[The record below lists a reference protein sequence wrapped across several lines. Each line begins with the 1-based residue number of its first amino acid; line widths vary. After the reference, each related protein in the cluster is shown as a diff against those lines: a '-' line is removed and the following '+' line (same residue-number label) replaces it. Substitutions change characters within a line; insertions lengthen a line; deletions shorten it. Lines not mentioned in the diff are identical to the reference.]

1 MKKCHKKWLE
11 QVNKIMRNQKGVT
24 LIELMVALTVASI
37 LLGAAIPSFRQTII
51 NSRLSTIANEFISSI
66 NYIRSEAIKA
76 GRSVT
81 LCKSTDG
88 SSCSTSNTVY
98 WDSGWI
104 AWVDLDADGAV
115 DTNEILRTWPA
126 LASPY
131 TLRSSAFPNAI
142 RYNSQ
147 GVTTADGNFAVCHDS
162 TESGAKAVLI
172 TRVRPRMGIDSDS
185 DQLPELISGSDLS
198 SCESP

>member
-1 MKKCHKKWLE
+1 MKH
-11 QVNKIMRNQKGVT
+11 QKGVT

-81 LCKSTDG
+81 ICKSTDG

-104 AWVDLDADGAV
+104 AFLDLDADGAL
-115 DTNEILRTWPA
+115 DTGETILRTWPA
-126 LASPY
+126 LNSSY
-131 TLRSSAFPNAI
+131 TLRSSAFPNFI

-147 GVTTADGNFAVCHDS
+147 GVTTADGNFAVCNNS

-172 TRVRPRMGIDSDS
+172 TRVRPRMAIDSDN

>member
-1 MKKCHKKWLE
+1 M
-11 QVNKIMRNQKGVT
+11 NNQKGVT
-24 LIELMVALTVASI
+24 LIELMIALTVASI
-37 LLGAAIPSFRQTII
+37 LLGAAIPSFQKTII
-51 NSRLSTIANEFISSI
+51 NSRLTTIANEFISSI

-88 SSCSTSNTVY
+88 SSCSTSDTVY

-147 GVTTADGNFAVCHDS
+147 GVTTADGNFAVCHSS

>member
-1 MKKCHKKWLE
+1 
-11 QVNKIMRNQKGVT
+11 MRNQKGVT

-37 LLGAAIPSFRQTII
+37 LLGAAIPSFQQTII
-51 NSRLSTIANEFISSI
+51 NSRLSTIANEFMSSI

-104 AWVDLDADGAV
+104 AFLDLDADGAL
-115 DTNEILRTWPA
+115 DTGETILRTWPA
-126 LASPY
+126 LGSLY
-131 TLRSSAFPNAI
+131 TLRSSEFTNFI

-147 GVTTADGNFAVCHDS
+147 GAAISQGTFAVCNNS
-162 TESGAKAVLI
+162 AEVGAKAFVI
-172 TRVRPRMGIDSDS
+172 TWTRPRMAIDTNSDRI
-185 DQLPELISGSDLS
+185 PETDIDNSNGNIT